1 MHKLDGPTITTDDMS
16 HEKRVSLAKRMING
30 DGGISD
36 IVQIKRQADSGDLSA
51 DPRTIT
57 TEHFG
62 DTPEAALARVFKHRD
77 FIESE
82 TEIDV
87 SCELTGKTW
96 EFPDTTFYEIDIHLN
111 GGDE

>member
-1 MHKLDGPTITTDDMS
+1 MHKLNGPTIDTDEMTA
-16 HEKRVSLAKRMING
+16 EKRIELANRMIDG
-30 DGGISD
+30 DGGMND
-36 IVQIKRQADSGDLSA
+36 IAQIKREALSGDLSD

-62 DTPEAALARVFKHRD
+62 DSPEAALARVLKHKD
-77 FIESE
+77 LIESQ

-96 EFPDTTFYEIDIHLN
+96 KFPDTTFYEIDMHLN
-111 GGDE
+111 K